1 MTFTYNSASITTDLA
16 KVRMTIG
23 DTNSADALLTDEEI
37 AALIE
42 IEGSTAGVT
51 RWAARCCEAIATKF
65 ARDFNFTADGTTVD
79 KGDRAKAYR
88 EMAVALRAQSGGG
101 LGVVQT
107 RHDDGWQAN
116 RGVTAADVSTT
127 AEPGPPR
134 W

>member
-1 MTFTYNSASITTDLA
+1 MTFTYDGTPNTDLER
-16 KVRMTIG
+16 VRLAIG
-23 DTNSADALLTDEEI
+23 DTVSTDALLTDEEI
-37 AALIE
+37 DALMAL
-42 IEGSTAGVT
+42 EGSSAGVEL
-51 RWAARCCEAIATKF
+51 WAARCCEAIATKF

-88 EMAVALRAQSGGG
+88 EMAAEFRRRTGGG

-116 RGVTAADVSTT
+116 RGVTHADVDVTGSTSD
-127 AEPGPPR
+127 PR